1 MGLIY
6 GGGISI
12 RERERERVSKPRDV
26 STERIKKKKRD
37 VHIIGLII
45 NRKGLFHDRG
55 NIAG

>member
-6 GGGISI
+6 RGGISI
-12 RERERERVSKPRDV
+12 RERERVSKPRDV